1 MRKLISHCHSLEL
14 VNTAEMDGG
23 GISAN
28 TSMSLTFTGTSSFH
42 SNSAMTGGAISTN
55 TNMSFSF
62 TGTSSFHSNSAMTG
76 GAISTNTN
84 MSFSFTGTSSFH
96 SNSALVGGG
105 ISGNR
110 NTTLI
115 FDGNVSFTNNGH
127 NIDKLNINNAN
138 NGESYGGA
146 IYLAIRSTFPYC
158 FTQLC
163 IGRTTMQM

>member
-62 TGTSSFHSNSAMTG
+62 TGTSSFHSNSA
-76 GAISTNTN
+76 
-84 MSFSFTGTSSFH
+84 
-96 SNSALVGGG
+96 LVGGG

-115 FDGNVSFTNNGH
+115 FDGNVSFTNNGL

-146 IYLAIRSTFPYC
+146 IYLAIRSTFPFC
-158 FTQLC
+158 STQLC
-163 IGRTTMQM
+163 TGRTTMQMQEEPSMCMIIAP